1 MSEMIDLQ
9 QALVADHITGLERE
23 GAALRAE
30 RFRDHVREHAASPHE
45 AAAHPIDLPGRR
57 IRVGRWLVAVG
68 KAIAGPARPADPC
81 RDEGMPHA
89 A

>member
-30 RFRDHVREHAASPHE
+30 RFRDHLRQHATAPHE

-57 IRVGRWLVAVG
+57 VRLGRWFVAVG
-68 KAIAGPARPADPC
+68 EALAGPADPC
-81 RDEGMPHA
+81 RDGGDGMPRA

>member
-1 MSEMIDLQ
+1 MSEMIDLK

-30 RFRDHVREHAASPHE
+30 RFRDHVREHATAPHE
-45 AAAHPIDLPGRR
+45 AAGHPIDLPGRR
-57 IRVGRWLVAVG
+57 VRLGRWLVSVG
-68 KAIAGPARPADPC
+68 EAIAGPADPC
-81 RDEGMPHA
+81 RDGNERMPHA